1 MNDID
6 KQKTLTW
13 IAGLSELAL
22 QESRKGNTSPATRLG
37 SDPTTQYYFH
47 SVHCLKT
54 ITPDQWALN
63 FPEQLAEIDSQRRY
77 QEQQQSVMEATAKVA
92 TLEDEN
98 AEMKAMIAALDAKIE
113 SLIVAQQPKGRKPK
127 AAPVTEPEPEDADA
141 PAVPSGEGAEEAAE
155 EA

>member
-77 QEQQQSVMEATAKVA
+77 QEQQQSVMESAEKIA
-92 TLEDEN
+92 TLELQGNELAAQLKAISDQLN
-98 AEMKAMIAALDAKIE
+98 ALVDAQLSKSHKAKPA
-113 SLIVAQQPKGRKPK
+113 PK
-127 AAPVTEPEPEDADA
+127 PEPEDADA